1 MTPFPL
7 SPFHSLPQVAVLVDV
22 PIIISLLIDTPLPCF
37 SIPRSFTSS
46 PLLGVSS
53 FLKLKASEKV
63 QELLN
68 FRYHVAVLALEGLLS
83 ASVSFLSWGSSN
95 RSLYRENV
103 PPCTSPAIQT
113 YPDWARCTLGM
124 PLRPSHWAA
133 SYTGRDDENLL
144 TWDFRAEVSS
154 LIPQLAHSIGLWAF

>member
-7 SPFHSLPQVAVLVDV
+7 TPFHSLLQVAVLADV

-53 FLKLKASEKV
+53 LLKLQASEKV

-83 ASVSFLSWGSSN
+83 ASVSF
-95 RSLYRENV
+95 SLMRLIRQEVYTERMSLHL
-103 PPCTSPAIQT
+103 PH
-113 YPDWARCTLGM
+113 
-124 PLRPSHWAA
+124 RPSRLTQTWPEAQGVCSSDPPTELLA
-133 SYTGRDDENLL
+133 TQDVMMKSY
-144 TWDFRAEVSS
+144 
-154 LIPQLAHSIGLWAF
+154 